1 MPTKEMEKSESSKD
15 AEKHVSPSVSASE
28 SSPGAASPEQTPVAN
43 PARPL
48 HSEGM
53 GPHWE
58 NLYRNARDTIIST
71 GENDPALQGILE
83 RHLDDMENMP
93 GMSDDETLIYLI
105 TRFVD
110 RLTTNIEAIT
120 IRTAIMYLARSG
132 WNLDHAVSNF
142 LGETEGMSD
151 SEESVEGSS
160 GLSNPP
166 SDIENPPEP
175 EVRNIQQIP
184 CAGIC

>member
-1 MPTKEMEKSESSKD
+1 MPTKEGEMSESSKD
-15 AEKHVSPSVSASE
+15 AEKHVSPSGSPSE
-28 SSPGAASPEQTPVAN
+28 SSPSAASPEHTPVAN
-43 PARPL
+43 PAGPL
-48 HSEGM
+48 QAEGM

-58 NLYRNARDTIIST
+58 NLYRNARDTIIWT

-83 RHLDDMENMP
+83 RHFDDMENMP

-142 LGETEGMSD
+142 LGEVQGMSE

-160 GLSNPP
+160 GLSDPP
-166 SDIENPPEP
+166 NDAENPQEP
-175 EVRNIQQIP
+175 EVSDTQQIY
-184 CAGIC
+184 CAERC